1 MAQLISRIA
10 WLSVLAL
17 PWYLIATDTSPRSPA
32 VVLAFGVWV
41 LVGLIAALWHNGETT
56 LRRREELRAG
66 TTTTTSAGSTGTSAR
81 VVFHDTWRDDPPPAE
96 PERVEP

>member
-1 MAQLISRIA
+1 MSGAQLISRIA

-41 LVGLIAALWHNGETT
+41 LVGLIAALWHNGEMT
-56 LRRREELRAG
+56 LRRRDQLRIA
-66 TTTTTSAGSTGTSAR
+66 TTTSAGSTSAR
-81 VVFHDTWRDDPPPAE
+81 VVFHDTWRDDPPSAE
-96 PERVEP
+96 PERVKP